1 MGPRVDAREVAVPSS
16 KQFNLGCE
24 EGQGWR
30 RMEEQV
36 VVHNGRQGRVWTD
49 RELASWQLMRHE
61 GKGTTEDYWF
71 SRTPT
76 KNKRLHCLKSRD
88 VSLGF

>member
-1 MGPRVDAREVAVPSS
+1 MSPRVDAREVAVPSS

-30 RMEEQV
+30 RLEEQV
-36 VVHNGRQGRVWTD
+36 VAHNGRQGRMWTD
-49 RELASWQLMRHE
+49 RELTSWQLMHHE
-61 GKGTTEDYWF
+61 GKETREDYWF

-76 KNKRLHCLKSRD
+76 KNNRLHCLKSRD
-88 VSLGF
+88 VSLRF